1 MENTPLPQHKDA
13 RFKLRHKVGEP
24 VFFELIKI
32 NTIIFNKLIIPLSL
46 LLILIEVEVNKWSS
60 WVEPASRR

>member
-32 NTIIFNKLIIPLSL
+32 NTIIFNKLITLLSL
-46 LLILIEVEVNKWSS
+46 LLLLIEVKVNNWSS